1 MFTLYQSNQISSLAE
16 MLVKV
21 QQVNPLEDPFEPE
34 TVLIQSQG
42 MAQWLQMQIAE
53 LNGIMGNCN
62 FLYPTTFL
70 WQQYRVLFPEL
81 PKENI
86 FERHSMT
93 WRIMRLLPNCLNQDE
108 FKPLQRYLANQPN
121 EEQYQLK
128 FYQLSAKIAELFDQ
142 YLVYRPHWLVHWEE
156 GNLQAVENELKIAIA
171 AKNVDLN
178 LISNDIKW
186 QSYLWQQIVQD
197 LQAGAD
203 DRVFTTSHRA
213 YLQQN
218 YFEKLDNLTE
228 AEKAKLPKRIFIFGI
243 SAFSPLQLAVFK
255 KLSEHCDIHIFF
267 FNPSEKYWGDS
278 VEDKVWQKLALT
290 HKISPEDLENLL
302 AEQSNKLLALWGK
315 QGRDFL
321 AQLMEF
327 EPNTIDVFLEPEE
340 NSSLNKLK
348 KQIFSSVNNATI
360 DDLTGDHSL
369 QIHACHSPMREVE
382 VLHNQL
388 LNLFE
393 KDKTLLPKD
402 IIVMSPDINKYA
414 PYIDAVFSRN
424 KGSRDPRYIP
434 FSLSDQSFTKI
445 DPIINSFLQLLAMK
459 ESQFNAEDLFDLLEV
474 GAIQS
479 RFSFSAEDIH
489 TLRVW
494 AKNAGVRSGIDIQ
507 QPHWQNYNSWENG
520 LNRLLLGS
528 SLKEAHGIWE
538 NTLAF
543 GDSYG
548 LNAELVGRLASFISA
563 LLEWVKLIQSP
574 QSLEQWHLAVK
585 MLIADLYQE
594 NAENAVSILLLN
606 TVNDE
611 ILSLISATHFAEDLH
626 IEILALLFNQQL
638 NQHTQQLNFLVG
650 RVNFAT
656 LLPMRA
662 IPFKV
667 VCLLGMN
674 EADFPRQQQINS
686 FDLMQYAPQKGDRAK
701 RDDDRYLFLEAL
713 LSAQNVFYI
722 SYIGQSQ
729 KDGKEM
735 LPSILV
741 SQLLDTISD
750 YLTPEFKSMFGAEV
764 EQILVRKQP
773 LTVFSKKNFTHPR
786 DYAYNAEWIINSNN
800 SVQDFLSEPLS
811 TEMVTDIEI
820 ENLIRFVQNPI
831 KFFFVNVL
839 GISFNTYD
847 DAIDESE
854 IFTMSGLDN
863 YAILNELLSVKP
875 EQQEQFFE
883 QEQLK
888 GNLPASNF
896 ATTTKQDLIGKISDM
911 RATLADYLAR
921 ESTILTL
928 NHSIVIDEKVLQLN
942 GNMPNLYSN
951 EMVLW
956 RVGGLRDK
964 DKIEIWIYHLLLC
977 AYFPQKTVKFYY
989 REGEQTGQLSFEK
1002 LSSEEALAQLTVY
1015 VKDYLAGLSQAQL
1028 VIYQGIE
1035 EYLKKGGEN
1044 SEQALSLLAED
1055 REGSYINRVLSQTI
1069 ELDTDNIYQRTINW
1083 FGLMNEK
1090 MRINS

>member
-93 WRIMRLLPNCLNQDE
+93 WRIMRLLPDCLNQGE

-128 FYQLSAKIAELFDQ
+128 LYQLSAKIAELFDQ

-156 GNLQAVENELKIAIA
+156 GNLQAVENELKIAIS

-186 QSYLWQQIVQD
+186 QSQLWLQIIQD
-197 LQAGAD
+197 LQEGAD

-340 NSSLNKLK
+340 NSNLNKLK

-360 DDLTGDHSL
+360 DDLTDDHSL

-563 LLEWVKLIQSP
+563 LLEWVKRIQSP

-594 NAENAVSILLLN
+594 NTENAASILLLN

-701 RDDDRYLFLEAL
+701 RDDERYLFLEAL

-847 DAIDESE
+847 DTIDESE

-928 NHSIVIDEKVLQLN
+928 NHSIAIDEKVLQLN

>member
-53 LNGIMGNCN
+53 FNGIMGNCN

-93 WRIMRLLPNCLNQDE
+93 WRIMRLLPDCLNQGE

-128 FYQLSAKIAELFDQ
+128 LYQLSAKIAELFDQ

-156 GNLQAVENELKIAIA
+156 GNLQVVENELKIAIA

-197 LQAGAD
+197 LQEGVD

-228 AEKAKLPKRIFIFGI
+228 TERAKLPKRIFIFGI
-243 SAFSPLQLAVFK
+243 SAFSPLQLAMFK

-290 HKISPEDLENLL
+290 HKISSEDLENLL

-340 NSSLNKLK
+340 NSNLNKLK

-360 DDLTGDHSL
+360 DDLTDDHSL

-414 PYIDAVFSRN
+414 PYIDAVFSRYA
-424 KGSRDPRYIP
+424 GSRDPRYIP
-434 FSLSDQSFTKI
+434 FSLSDQAFTKI

-474 GAIQS
+474 GAIQA
-479 RFSFSAEDIH
+479 RFSFSTEDIH

-528 SLKEAHGIWE
+528 SLKEADGIWE

-543 GDSYG
+543 SDSYG

-563 LLEWVKLIQSP
+563 LLEWLKLIQSP

-585 MLIADLYQE
+585 MLITDLYQE
-594 NAENAVSILLLN
+594 NAENAASILLLN

-611 ILSLISATHFAEDLH
+611 ILALISATDFAEDLH

-674 EADFPRQQQINS
+674 EADFPRQQQNNS

-750 YLTPEFKSMFGAEV
+750 YLTPEFKSMGAEV
-764 EQILVRKQP
+764 EQTLVRKQP

-847 DAIDESE
+847 DTIDESE

-928 NHSIVIDEKVLQLN
+928 NHSIAIDEKVLQLN
-942 GNMPNLYSN
+942 GNMPNLYGN